1 MKLII
6 SKYYCP
12 LNHNSPIATP
22 ECKELGNSYCLDK
35 PLYCIYVSSGG
46 CPKKTHYFCP
56 LLSIIFVAKTKI
68 TIWLNPQMDS
78 ALSCFLFKSFTG
90 Q

>member
-22 ECKELGNSYCLDK
+22 ECKELGNIYSMDK
-35 PLYCIYVSSGG
+35 PLYCFFFSKVLPDRNNVFTLLPTLQTFATHLQALYV
-46 CPKKTHYFCP
+46 TF
-56 LLSIIFVAKTKI
+56 AE
-68 TIWLNPQMDS
+68 
-78 ALSCFLFKSFTG
+78 
-90 Q
+90 

>member
-22 ECKELGNSYCLDK
+22 ECKELGNIYRMDK

-46 CPKKTHYFCP
+46 CPKHTLLLPFVIYYFCGENKDNN
-56 LLSIIFVAKTKI
+56 L
-68 TIWLNPQMDS
+68 
-78 ALSCFLFKSFTG
+78 G
-90 Q
+90 